1 MAKMEMAEEIGAT
14 SQFTARLAAL
24 GNRLENGFSA
34 WALLLMAGL
43 PVLEMALR
51 ALFNTGVPGTFGYVQ
66 HLTLWVAFLGAMIAS
81 REKRHISLSTGIS
94 FLPPR
99 LKSIACTAVAAICA
113 TVAIGLSWAS
123 VQFIRTET
131 LSLERLGGWLPVWAA
146 ELVLPI
152 AFAIIGLR
160 FIAQAGGPKSRMVA
174 LLGVPAL
181 AAIGYVLAPYAA
193 QLVWP
198 VIIALVGAAILGA
211 PIFVL
216 LGGAALILFY
226 SDAVP
231 IAAIPVEIYRI
242 VVSPSI
248 PAIPLFTLTGYLL
261 AEGHSST
268 RLVRLFRAA
277 FGWMPGGLV
286 LSTTLVCAF
295 FSTFTGASGVTI
307 IALGGV
313 LLPVLTQN
321 GFRDRFA
328 IGLITSTGSIGL
340 LFPPSLAVILY
351 GVIARIPIKELFIAG
366 LVPGMIMV
374 AAVSIYGLKEGIRNN
389 SQRPPFDLREM
400 LAAVW
405 AAKWEILLPVV
416 ALVAIFGGFT
426 SLIEAAALTVVYALV
441 MQTLIHRD
449 LSITSDIPRVLV
461 SSVTLIGGVF
471 AILGVAMGFTNYL
484 VDAMVPM
491 KAAAWVQQF
500 IESKITFLLMLNIF
514 LLIVG
519 GLMDIFSAIIVVVPL
534 LLPIAQAFGVEPLH
548 LAIIFL
554 VNLELGY
561 LTPPVG
567 MNLFLSALRFDR
579 KLSDVYRS
587 TLPFFFVLLAIVLLV
602 TYVPALIIGVN

>member
-1 MAKMEMAEEIGAT
+1 VAEVIMAKPSLVGQVAD
-14 SQFTARLAAL
+14 L
-24 GNRLENGFSA
+24 GNRLENGLSA
-34 WALLLMAGL
+34 FALLLMAGL
-43 PVLEMALR
+43 PVIEIVLR

-81 REKRHISLSTGIS
+81 REKRHISLSTGAAL
-94 FLPPR
+94 LPPR
-99 LKSIACTAVAAICA
+99 PKAIADTAVAVIC
-113 TVAIGLSWAS
+113 TFVAAGLSWAS

-131 LSLERLGGWLPVWAA
+131 LSPERLGGWLPVWAA
-146 ELVLPI
+146 EIILPI

-160 FIAQAGGPKSRMVA
+160 FVSQAGGPASRAVA
-174 LLGVPAL
+174 LLGIPAL
-181 AAIGYVLAPYAA
+181 AAIGYVLAPYSD

-198 VIIALVGAAILGA
+198 VVAALIVAALLGA

-216 LGGAALILFY
+216 LGGAALILFV

-261 AEGHSST
+261 AEGRSST
-268 RLVRLFRAA
+268 RLVRLFRAV

-321 GFRDRFA
+321 GLRERFS

-351 GVIARIPIKELFIAG
+351 GVIARIPINELFIAG
-366 LVPGMIMV
+366 LVPGLLMV
-374 AAVSIYGLKEGIRNN
+374 AAVSLYGLRESLRGT
-389 SQRPPFDLREM
+389 SPRPPFDLREM
-400 LAAVW
+400 LAAIW

-426 SLIEAAALTVVYALV
+426 SLIEAASLTVVYALV

-449 LSITSDIPRVLV
+449 LNVTSDIPRILV
-461 SSVTLIGGVF
+461 KSVTLIGGVF

-500 IESKITFLLMLNIF
+500 IDSKIAFLLMLNIF

-534 LLPIAQAFGVEPLH
+534 LLPIARAFGVEPLH

-567 MNLFLSALRFDR
+567 MNLFLSALRFDQ
-579 KLSDVYRS
+579 KLADVYRS
-587 TLPFFFVLLAIVLLV
+587 TLPFFFVLLTIVLLV
-602 TYVPALIIGVN
+602 TYVPTLIIGVG